1 MQGPTAPNDPQPT
14 GCYSV
19 GPFKLAFFAPE
30 SPDVVTSVMYQ
41 SLQIAL
47 DSAQVAKNQGK
58 IVAVMQLSAYSNY
71 NGGRYEW
78 NVIQAPE
85 VAEVAYVYF
94 LKDKTKSLGLI
105 FIVLGAIIIITLLQN
120 ARQ

>member
-1 MQGPTAPNDPQPT
+1 MQEPTAPNNPQPT

-30 SPDVVTSVMYQ
+30 SPDQITSVMYQ

-85 VAEVAYVYF
+85 VAEVANVYF

>member
-1 MQGPTAPNDPQPT
+1 MQGPTAPNNPQPT

-30 SPDVVTSVMYQ
+30 SPDQITSVMYQ

-58 IVAVMQLSAYSNY
+58 IVAVMQLSAYSDY

-78 NVIQAPE
+78 NVILAPE
-85 VAEVAYVYF
+85 VSEVANVYF
-94 LKDKTKSLGLI
+94 LKEKTKSLALI
-105 FIVLGAIIIITLLQN
+105 FIVLGAAVIITLLKN
-120 ARQ
+120 AR

>member
-1 MQGPTAPNDPQPT
+1 MQEPTAPNNPQPT

-30 SPDVVTSVMYQ
+30 SPDQITSVMYQ

-58 IVAVMQLSAYSNY
+58 IVAVMQLSAYSDY

-78 NVIQAPE
+78 NVILAPE
-85 VAEVAYVYF
+85 VAEVANVYF